1 MRSGDGGLDRFSKSQ
16 QTMKIRI
23 ALSAA
28 VLTGV
33 VASASFA
40 EDAPRV
46 AASEQSEAEM
56 AEKGKAL
63 YAHHCSHCHGF
74 NMVNSGSI
82 AYDLRQFPHT
92 DKARF
97 VRSVTEGKNGR
108 MPQWGDLLK
117 PQEIDEI
124 WAYVMTGGAH

>member
-1 MRSGDGGLDRFSKSQ
+1 
-16 QTMKIRI
+16 MKIRI

-28 VLTGV
+28 ALA
-33 VASASFA
+33 VAVATSSLA
-40 EDAPRV
+40 EEGMPA

-74 NMVNSGSI
+74 NMVNAGTI
-82 AYDLRQFPHT
+82 AYDLRQFPHY

-117 PQEIDEI
+117 PHEIDEI
-124 WAYVMTGGAH
+124 WAYVVTGGAH

>member
-1 MRSGDGGLDRFSKSQ
+1 
-16 QTMKIRI
+16 MKIRI

-28 VLTGV
+28 ALAAVI
-33 VASASFA
+33 ASVSFA
-40 EDAPRV
+40 EDAARI
-46 AASEQSEAEM
+46 ATSEQSEAEM
-56 AEKGKAL
+56 AEKGRAL

-82 AYDLRQFPHT
+82 AYDLRQFPLN
-92 DKARF
+92 DKPRF

-117 PQEIDEI
+117 PQEIDQI